1 MADFPDIEALAAAIA
16 GRPPDSLVGVRAA
29 VMLCLRDRGRGTE
42 VVIGRRQERSDD
54 PWSGQMSLPGGRLDH
69 PDEPALAAAVRETVE
84 EVGFDPLAH
93 GALLGPLETVHGGAR
108 QVLVAAFAAEITS
121 DVEPD
126 SSVELP
132 STWWMP
138 FADCEERSVHVP
150 EVPYLVPAFVGAGP
164 DGRQSVVWGMTYT
177 VLTSARELVRAHQ
190 GNPRV
195 STES

>member
-1 MADFPDIEALAAAIA
+1 MAEFPSIEALATAIA

-69 PDEPALAAAVRETVE
+69 PDEPALAAAVRETAE

-93 GALLGPLETVHGGAR
+93 GELLGPLETVHGGAR
-108 QVLVAAFAAEITS
+108 QVFVATFAAEITS
-121 DVEPD
+121 DIEPQP
-126 SSVELP
+126 SIELP
-132 STWWMP
+132 ATWWMP
-138 FADCEERSVHVP
+138 FSECEEREVHVP
-150 EVPYLVPAFVGAGP
+150 EVPHLVPAFTGEGG
-164 DGRQSVVWGMTYT
+164 DGRPFTVWGMTYK
-177 VLTSARELVRAHQ
+177 VLTSARALAAARNGEAHL
-190 GNPRV
+190 

>member
-1 MADFPDIEALAAAIA
+1 MADFPSIEGIAAAIA

-69 PDEPALAAAVRETVE
+69 PDEPPLAAAVRETVE

-108 QVLVAAFAAEITS
+108 QVFVATFAVEVTS
-121 DVEPD
+121 DVEPGP
-126 SSVELP
+126 SVELP
-132 STWWMP
+132 STWWMS
-138 FADCEERSVHVP
+138 FAECDERSVHVP
-150 EVPYLVPAFVGAGP
+150 EAPYLVPAFVGLGP
-164 DGRQSVVWGMTYT
+164 DGRESVVWGMTYK
-177 VLTSARELVRAHQ
+177 VLTSARELVRVREE
-190 GNPRV
+190 NPRL

>member
-1 MADFPDIEALAAAIA
+1 VAEFPSIDALAGAIA

-93 GALLGPLETVHGGAR
+93 GRLLGPLETVHGGAR
-108 QVLVAAFAAEITS
+108 QVFVATFAVEVTS
-121 DVEPD
+121 EVEPAP
-126 SSVELP
+126 SVELP
-132 STWWMP
+132 GTWWMA
-138 FADCEERSVHVP
+138 FADCEERAVRVA
-150 EVPYLVPAFVGAGP
+150 EVPYEVPAFVGVGG
-164 DGRQSVVWGMTYT
+164 DGREFAVWGMTYR
-177 VLTSARELVRAHQ
+177 VLTSARELVVPA
-190 GNPRV
+190 
-195 STES
+195 

>member
-1 MADFPDIEALAAAIA
+1 VAEFPPIDALATAIA

-93 GALLGPLETVHGGAR
+93 GELLGPLETVHGGAR
-108 QVLVAAFAAEITS
+108 QVFVAAFAVEIS
-121 DVEPD
+121 SEVEPEP
-126 SSVELP
+126 SVELP
-132 STWWMP
+132 ATWWMR
-138 FADCEERSVHVP
+138 FSACEEREVSVP
-150 EVPYLVPAFVGAGP
+150 EVPYLVPAFVGEGG
-164 DGRQSVVWGMTYT
+164 DGRPFAVWGMTYT
-177 VLTSARELVRAHQ
+177 VLTSARALVGARN
-190 GNPRV
+190 GKP
-195 STES
+195 